1 VPLVTG
7 SSSELRVFR
16 DRLVVTAESAG
27 ASLLVLPLEFSHCLE
42 LKVTSGEPVRLLRAN
57 INQAALLLS
66 GRVISEIRY
75 RYSPWHFGCRL
86 RDIEDARSLQ
96 LSNVGWPG

>member
-1 VPLVTG
+1 
-7 SSSELRVFR
+7 
-16 DRLVVTAESAG
+16 
-27 ASLLVLPLEFSHCLE
+27 VLPLEFSHCLD
-42 LKVTSGEPVRLLRAN
+42 LRVTSGAPVRILRAN

-66 GRVISEIRY
+66 GRAILELRY

-96 LSNVGWPG
+96 LSNVGWPD